1 MVNTF
6 TLKRQK
12 EVSELNRNKRKSEKG
27 FTMIELILVIAILGI
42 ISAMLVPSFIEM
54 SKKAKLTTDVST
66 AKTLQ
71 RTIDVYNVQ
80 PGVTVIDTANLESV
94 VTKLKQ
100 EKLLSTDI
108 SLQTKG
114 TLKVTGGLVKLDLS
128 DADTDI
134 KTMAS
139 ELPVDDSLRAWITG
153 VTYKE

>member
-71 RTIDVYNVQ
+71 WTIDVYNVQ